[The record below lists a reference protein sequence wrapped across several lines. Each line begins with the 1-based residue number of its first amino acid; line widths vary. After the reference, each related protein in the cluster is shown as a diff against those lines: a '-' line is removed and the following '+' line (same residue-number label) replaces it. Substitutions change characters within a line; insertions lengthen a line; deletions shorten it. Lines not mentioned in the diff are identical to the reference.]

1 MGLPRNIFIEETLK
15 LIPGRDRWRQHF
27 FPTFLLDF
35 WVRENIPSSVFAIVC
50 FTPRFQQQSQNRLFG
65 ERVYQCIDQ
74 LLRCCASETSGSKQ
88 PFCATQDFGRAT
100 FFAAGVDFCRGLFGY
115 LFRIRRRGNIKK
127 RCVAFLQF
135 AAGETKKKANF
146 PIRHGRQKYFGAFSY
161 CSTSGFLFFRHFI
174 LFTVAQNKSK
184 GNFRYLPE
192 LVTGKQFLPF
202 AVG

>member
-50 FTPRFQQQSQNRLFG
+50 FTPRFQQQSQNRPFG

-88 PFCATQDFGRAT
+88 PFCATQDFGAQH
-100 FFAAGVDFCRGLFGY
+100 FSPQVLISVA
-115 LFRIRRRGNIKK
+115 
-127 RCVAFLQF
+127 AFLGIFFEF
-135 AAGETKKKANF
+135 AGGEILKKDA
-146 PIRHGRQKYFGAFSY
+146 
-161 CSTSGFLFFRHFI
+161 
-174 LFTVAQNKSK
+174 
-184 GNFRYLPE
+184 
-192 LVTGKQFLPF
+192 
-202 AVG
+202 